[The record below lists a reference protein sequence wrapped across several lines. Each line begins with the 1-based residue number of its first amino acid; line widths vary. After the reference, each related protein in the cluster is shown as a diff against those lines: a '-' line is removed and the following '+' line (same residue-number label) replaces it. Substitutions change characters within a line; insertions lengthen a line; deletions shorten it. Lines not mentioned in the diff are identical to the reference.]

1 MGDPAAAVSSFQK
14 LAVETKP
21 IFRTTSFLPAGASVY
36 LVVPSNFAKGSDDKL
51 AYRALIRAGRPNEP
65 LQDNNPP
72 LDVMVSAEQIAAT
85 DSLVTDN
92 VVDRARTVLNVRIPD
107 RLSSWWQEATVYVFG
122 CKDGTATSKPC
133 RSAHTGSPTSSSGRW
148 RS

>member
-1 MGDPAAAVSSFQK
+1 
-14 LAVETKP
+14 
-21 IFRTTSFLPAGASVY
+21 
-36 LVVPSNFAKGSDDKL
+36 
-51 AYRALIRAGRPNEP
+51 
-65 LQDNNPP
+65 
-72 LDVMVSAEQIAAT
+72 MVSAEQIAAT